1 VAAATVEIRQS
12 YDDTKHKEE
21 SMEEIGPVDY
31 AIVVFP
37 GNKFRG
43 EIAPAIGD
51 LVEDGTIRIIDI
63 AFVGKDDDGNTVAM
77 ELTELEPDVQEGLE
91 KLGIEVGGLF
101 PEEDLVDIAESLE
114 PNTSAALILWE
125 NVWARNVAQA
135 MRDAGGVLV
144 AFERLPHEAV
154 QEARE
159 LALEAAKA

>member
-1 VAAATVEIRQS
+1 
-12 YDDTKHKEE
+12 
-21 SMEEIGPVDY
+21 MEEIGPVDY
-31 AIVVFP
+31 AIVAFP

-43 EIAPAIGD
+43 EIAPAIAD
-51 LVEDGTIRIIDI
+51 LVDDGTIRIIDI

-77 ELTELEPDVQEGLE
+77 ELTELDPDVQQGLE

-114 PNTSAALILWE
+114 PNTSAALLLWE

-159 LALEAAKA
+159 LALGAAKA